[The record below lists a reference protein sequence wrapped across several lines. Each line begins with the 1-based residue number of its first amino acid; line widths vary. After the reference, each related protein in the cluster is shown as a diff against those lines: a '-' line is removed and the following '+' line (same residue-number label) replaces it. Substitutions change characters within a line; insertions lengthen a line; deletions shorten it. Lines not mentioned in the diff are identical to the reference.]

1 MLRKILIGI
10 GGLVG
15 LVVLGVAGLYGVVS
29 HKVSKTYETPLPNIQ
44 RATTPEALAR
54 GEMIYRS
61 MCAECHAKPG
71 ETHATGAQM
80 MDLPA
85 ELGFFHS
92 ANITSDPVAGI
103 GNLKDEEIARMIIHA
118 INRDGKIRP
127 MAQYRWMSDE
137 DVAAVIGYLRS
148 DSPDFAPSPDKAP
161 PSQLTFPG
169 KIIQSFILGINPE
182 PRGALKAPPKAV
194 TAEYGKYLAM
204 GVYECLF
211 CHTESFANNDV
222 KEKSPNAFA
231 GGFEYD
237 MSTLG
242 GQGFIYSANIT
253 QDETNGIGKWNL
265 EQFKLALREG
275 VTPDRHI
282 LRRPMPRY
290 RYLDDVEIEAIFT
303 FLKTVK
309 PAPMPKLAH
318 EPIPRPKADSAVAG
332 GPEHLFN
339 TLGCTYCHGP
349 KGQFRDRLKNAVG
362 KQPEEVAKWIRN
374 PESFKPGTQM
384 PTFASLID
392 ENQAV
397 ELAKWVQ
404 AKGGTP

>member
-10 GGLVG
+10 GVLVG
-15 LVVLGVAGLYGVVS
+15 LIVLGVVGLYGLVT
-29 HKVSKTYETPLPNIQ
+29 HKVNKTYDTPLPNIQ

-80 MDLPA
+80 TDLPA
-85 ELGFFHS
+85 ELGYFHS

-118 INRDGKIRP
+118 INHEGKIKP
-127 MAQYRWMSDE
+127 MVQYRWMSD
-137 DVAAVIGYLRS
+137 DDIAAVIGYLRS
-148 DSPDFAPSPDKAP
+148 DSPDFAPSPEKAQ

-182 PRGALKAPPKAV
+182 PRAPLKAPPKGP
-194 TAEYGKYLAM
+194 TAEYGKYLAT

-211 CHTESFANNDV
+211 CHTAGFANNDV
-222 KEKSPNAFA
+222 KAKDPYAFA

-237 MSTLG
+237 MAMLG
-242 GQGFIYSANIT
+242 GEGFMYSANIT
-253 QDETNGIGKWNL
+253 QDETEGIGKWNL

-275 VTPDRHI
+275 VTPERNV
-282 LRRPMPRY
+282 LRKPMPRY
-290 RYLDDVEIEAIFT
+290 RYLDDVELEAIFAYM
-303 FLKTVK
+303 KTVK
-309 PAPMPKLAH
+309 PSKSPKLGH
-318 EPIPRPKADSAVAG
+318 TPVPRPKADAAAG
-332 GPEHLFN
+332 SSPENLFSS
-339 TLGCTYCHGP
+339 LGCSYCHGP
-349 KGQFRDRLKNAVG
+349 KGQFREKLKNAVG
-362 KQPEEVAKWIRN
+362 KQPEDVAKWIRN

-404 AKGGTP
+404 SKNGAP